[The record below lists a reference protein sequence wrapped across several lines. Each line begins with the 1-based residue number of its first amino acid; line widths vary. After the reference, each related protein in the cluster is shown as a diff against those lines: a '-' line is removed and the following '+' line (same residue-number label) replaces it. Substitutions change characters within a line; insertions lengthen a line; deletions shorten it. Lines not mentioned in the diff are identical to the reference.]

1 MHGNN
6 LDHHNTSMVEN
17 PMEKGKFSDGMEAKD
32 AKNSSILQLQRQH
45 SSTLISALVPKLA
58 L

>member
-1 MHGNN
+1 
-6 LDHHNTSMVEN
+6 MVEN

-45 SSTLISALVPKLA
+45 SSTLISALVPKLV